1 MKTSDIYLLVLKNKE
16 NLWTSFYVYLD
27 EKGKIGEITSK
38 PFPKGGLINVR
49 TLLKENET
57 LSPPTSSLIFS
68 SSIPY
73 SVWNKKG
80 FTIFHDFTFAR
91 LSQFNAVITRQN
103 LVDFFKDHG
112 ISDIT
117 LENYVETTE
126 IPSPIK
132 YKILNVPSSFD
143 NQILFKEAPIS
154 IC

>member
-1 MKTSDIYLLVLKNKE
+1 MKTSDIYLLVLKNNE
-16 NLWTSFYVYLD
+16 NLWTSLYVYLD

-49 TLLKENET
+49 TLLKEGGY
-57 LSPPTSSLIFS
+57 LSFPMSSFIFS

-80 FTIFHDFTFAR
+80 FTIFHEVTFAR
-91 LSQFNAVITRQN
+91 LSQFNEVITGQN

-112 ISDIT
+112 ISYMT
-117 LENYVETTE
+117 LANYVETIN
-126 IPSPIK
+126 IPAPIK

-154 IC
+154 VC